1 MGNLRWYLK
10 TIVRPNPIYI
20 ISCHYCCGL
29 WKFNTCV
36 TFVKVWLTHET
47 KVNMSRL
54 VDNLL
59 LVCFALGRQLFEQDD
74 SMRDSDA
81 AFLES
86 KLSTIFHS
94 EIFWQWIHIN
104 AQDTKKSYF
113 VWQRD
118 RTEHSP
124 LHGQSP
130 SVLFNPLAANV
141 SFIFIILLLFFYFK
155 VK

>member
-20 ISCHYCCGL
+20 ISCHYCWGL
-29 WKFNTCV
+29 WKFNTRV

-113 VWQRD
+113 VMWDLTKRSYW
-118 RTEHSP
+118 TFTLTWPKPISSIEPISC
-124 LHGQSP
+124 
-130 SVLFNPLAANV
+130 
-141 SFIFIILLLFFYFK
+141 
-155 VK
+155 